1 MDTKTQ
7 YIWQGAFAQLEKW
20 ANPADSFLVT
30 DENVFAAHK
39 SKFKG
44 WNTIVL
50 KAGEA
55 YKVQQTVDV
64 VIDRLLAMGAH
75 RQSTLVGVGGGVITD
90 LTGYVAGIYQRGIR
104 FGFVP
109 TTLLSMVDAAIGG
122 KNGVDVGEY
131 KNMVG
136 LIRQP
141 HFLLYDF
148 ALLKTLPL
156 AEWRNGFAEIIKHAA
171 IKDAKMFQALQAHTL
186 NHYRKNPTDLASLVK
201 RNAQIKIKV
210 ITQDPLEQGD
220 RKLLNFGHT
229 LGHAIE
235 NKYELSHGEAISIG
249 MSFAAWVSAYIKGYK
264 DLTAL
269 MGLLQRYGL
278 PTLSDFDARQ
288 AFKVLVKDKKSNGV
302 DIHFV
307 LLAKT
312 GQGVVQPLLLVQVEQ
327 LLKDFQKRVHH
338 G

>member
-148 ALLKTLPL
+148 NLLKTLPL

-171 IKDAKMFQALQAHTL
+171 IKDAKMFRDLQTHTL
-186 NHYRKNPTDLASLVK
+186 NHYRKNPIDLASLVK

-210 ITQDPLEQGD
+210 ITQDPLEQGE

-235 NKYELSHGEAISIG
+235 NKYALSHGEAISIG

-327 LLKDFQKRVHH
+327 LLKDFQKLVHH